1 MWQKGRSGLRRIKI
15 KFSYYLIKNFM
26 KYKNKKLYIE
36 NLPIEKL
43 AKKYGTPL
51 YCYSLNKIKDNI
63 ANFKNNFKSINPTI
77 CFSVK
82 SNSNIHLL
90 KIIKKMGLGADV
102 VSKGELLK
110 VLKVGMEPKKIVF
123 SGVGKNYDE
132 LNLAIKKKILLINVE
147 SESEIKQIEKIAN
160 KIKTKVNIGIRLNP
174 DIDPLTNS
182 KISTGRKEDKFGISK
197 KQFVKIVKKINSSKN
212 LNLQCLSVHIGS
224 QITNY
229 KPYSK
234 MLNVIENLI
243 KKTKHN
249 FNYVDLGGG
258 MGIKYEKNSKE
269 LNYQKYS
276 SLIGSFLKK
285 NKTKIIFEPGR
296 SIIGDAGILIS
307 KIIYIKDAIKIKF
320 VIMDAAMNDLIRPAL
335 YGAKH
340 EIKAVKKNNIKINK
354 LHEFVGPVCET
365 SDKFSSLKKY
375 QKLNEND
382 LLAIY
387 DVGAYGMAL
396 SSNYNLRAKPAEILV
411 DRSKVKV
418 ITKRQLIKN
427 LI

>member
-1 MWQKGRSGLRRIKI
+1 
-15 KFSYYLIKNFM
+15 M

-110 VLKVGMEPKKIVF
+110 VLKVGMDPKKIVF

-296 SIIGDAGILIS
+296 SIIGDTGILIS